1 MTDEP
6 RRSGY
11 LAGPITFALLILI
24 AFLAIRSIEPPAAV
38 DENAPATEF
47 SAGRAMRDVREIAK
61 KPHPLGSAENVRVR
75 EYLVSRLRELGA
87 NPEVQT
93 ATVARHSPFGPETW
107 AVVNNIVAKL
117 PGNQPTGAV
126 MMMAHYDSVPSSP
139 GAGDNA
145 ASVAAI
151 LEALRALK
159 AGPALRNDLIVL
171 FTEGEE
177 LGLLGAKGFVE
188 TYPTRDNIKVVLN
201 FEMRGDFGP
210 SMMFQTSAHN
220 SWLVDHLATAAPF
233 PYATSAAEVVYK
245 RMPNDTDLTV
255 FLDAGMAGMNFA
267 PAGGVT
273 RYHTALDNADL
284 LDLRTVQHQGSYALS
299 LARRLGS
306 IDLNAPRS
314 GDAVFFVA
322 SGELIHYAAWLA
334 IPLAVVVTILVLS
347 VIWIGIRDGRY
358 SIGGIAAGFA
368 IYAIAV
374 AVAVAEARGVS
385 WLMRALAGWRMLP
398 VGTTYGGF
406 YFSVAAD
413 ALIFG
418 TLWAAYVLI
427 SRSIRSQNLGQGAL
441 AVWTVTMLATSIAM
455 PAVSYIVTWPLLF
468 ATIAIGY
475 LAAAIED
482 RTTIRLAIVALLA
495 LAPATLMLAPSFAAS
510 ADGTIVFLV
519 LSGFTAALL
528 FGLFAPY
535 LDFLTSGRRW
545 IVPVALGVLAIV
557 MIVKG
562 NAASNFDASQPHP
575 DSIFYFQDTDRA
587 RARWV
592 SLDSRP
598 DTFTSQFFQHHVRG
612 GWLPKL
618 AGLATRDTPDDN
630 LASIS
635 GDFAYLNHGRTT
647 EGDAP
652 LINAR
657 PPELKVLDDSTTAAG
672 TRTVKMHIA
681 SPRKASIVW
690 MTVPVGVTVL
700 GSSIDDRSPGD
711 RVTDGWSGWYWG
723 APAGFDLTLKLATP
737 APFVVTV
744 IDQTDGLPETPGF
757 AVKPRPPDT
766 MPTPFLFF
774 DSTTL
779 VRKTF
784 AIGGEQVTRRWSH
797 SAPIVSVYEATKRP
811 VDGTKNNRHD
821 AVAICEAM
829 SRRSMRLVQPRS
841 QAQQDLQ
848 PLHRARASQ
857 LGCCVPPNLIFASPA
872 ELRQKSRPWVG

>member
-1 MTDEP
+1 LTDEP
-6 RRSGY
+6 RRSSY

-24 AFLAIRSIEPPAAV
+24 AFLAIRSNEPPAAV
-38 DENAPATEF
+38 DENAPPAEF
-47 SAGRAMRDVREIAK
+47 SAGRAMRDVREISK

-75 EYLVSRLRELGA
+75 EYLVGRLRELGT

-93 ATVARHSPFGPETW
+93 ATVARHSPFGPDTW
-107 AVVNNIVAKL
+107 AVVNNIVAKI
-117 PGNQPTGAV
+117 PGTQPTGAA
-126 MMMAHYDSVPSSP
+126 MMVAHYDSVPSGP
-139 GAGDNA
+139 GAGDDA
-145 ASVAAI
+145 SSVAAI

-159 AGPALRNDLIVL
+159 AGPTPRNDLIVL

-188 TYPTRDNIKVVLN
+188 TYPTLGNIKVVLN
-201 FEMRGDFGP
+201 FEMRGDLGP

-220 SWLVDHLATAAPF
+220 AWLVVQLAAAAPY
-233 PYATSAAEVVYK
+233 PYATSAAPTVYK
-245 RMPNDTDLTV
+245 QLPNDTDLTV

-267 PAGGVT
+267 AAGAVT

-284 LDLRTVQHQGSYALS
+284 LDPGTLQHQGSYALS
-299 LARRLGS
+299 LARRLGP

-314 GDAVFFVA
+314 ADAVFFVA
-322 SGELIHYAAWLA
+322 AGELIHYSAWLA
-334 IPLAVVVTILVLS
+334 IPLAIVVTILVLS
-347 VIWIGIRDGRY
+347 VMRIGIRDGRF

-374 AVAVAEARGVS
+374 AVSVVEARGVWS
-385 WLMRALAGWRMLP
+385 LMKTLAGWRMLP
-398 VGTTYGGF
+398 VGTIYGGF

-427 SRSIRSQNLGQGAL
+427 SRTVRLQNLGAGAL
-441 AVWTVTMLATSIAM
+441 AVWTVMMLATSIAM
-455 PAVSYIVTWPLLF
+455 PGASYIFTYPLLF
-468 ATIAIGY
+468 AA
-475 LAAAIED
+475 LAMSYRQRAASNF
-482 RTTIRLAIVALLA
+482 ASVIVALLA

-510 ADGTIVFLV
+510 ADGTIIFLV
-519 LSGFTAALL
+519 LSGLAAALL
-528 FGLFAPY
+528 FGLFIPY
-535 LDFLTSGRRW
+535 IHILTSGRRW
-545 IVPVALGVLAIV
+545 IVPAVLGMLAIV

-598 DTFTSQFFQHHVRG
+598 DRFTSQFFQHHVRG

-618 AGLATRDTPDDN
+618 AGLATRDTPDSS

-635 GDFAYLNHGRTT
+635 HDFAYLNRGRTI

-652 LINAR
+652 LINAA
-657 PPELKVLDDSTTAAG
+657 PPELKVLDDSTTATG

-681 SPRKASIVW
+681 SARKASIVW
-690 MTVPVGVTVL
+690 MSVPVGVTVL
-700 GSSIDDRSPGD
+700 GSSIDGRSPGD

-723 APAGFDLTLKLATP
+723 APLAGFDLTLKLATP
-737 APFVVTV
+737 APFIVTV

-757 AVKPRPPDT
+757 AFKRRPPDT

-784 AIGGEQVTRRWSH
+784 AVGGEQMTRR
-797 SAPIVSVYEATKRP
+797 
-811 VDGTKNNRHD
+811 
-821 AVAICEAM
+821 
-829 SRRSMRLVQPRS
+829 
-841 QAQQDLQ
+841 
-848 PLHRARASQ
+848 
-857 LGCCVPPNLIFASPA
+857 
-872 ELRQKSRPWVG
+872 

>member
-1 MTDEP
+1 LTDQP
-6 RRSGY
+6 RLSDH
-11 LAGPITFALLILI
+11 LSGPITFALLILI
-24 AFLAIRSIEPPAAV
+24 AFLAIRSIEPPTAV
-38 DENAPATEF
+38 DEHAPAPEF
-47 SAGRAMRDVREIAK
+47 SSGRAMRDVREIAK

-75 EYLVSRLRELGA
+75 EYLVGRLRELGT

-93 ATVARHSPFGPETW
+93 ATVARHSPFGPDTW
-107 AVVNNIVAKL
+107 AVVNNIVAKV
-117 PGNQPTGAV
+117 PGTQPTGDV
-126 MMMAHYDSVPSSP
+126 MMVAHYDSVPSGP
-139 GAGDNA
+139 GAGDDA

-159 AGPALRNDLIVL
+159 AGPTPRDDLIVL

-188 TYPTRDNIKVVLN
+188 TYLTLDNIKVVLN

-220 SWLVDHLATAAPF
+220 ARLVDQVAAAAPF
-233 PYATSAAEVVYK
+233 PYATSAAPTVYK
-245 RMPNDTDLTV
+245 QLPNDTDLTV
-255 FLDAGMAGMNFA
+255 FLAAGIAGMNFA
-267 PAGGVT
+267 AAGGVT

-284 LDLRTVQHQGSYALS
+284 LDPRTLQHQGSYALS
-299 LARRLGS
+299 MARRLGS
-306 IDLNAPRS
+306 IDLKAPRA
-314 GDAVFFVA
+314 GNAVFFTA
-322 SGELIHYAAWLA
+322 AGELIHYSAWLA
-334 IPLAVVVTILVLS
+334 IPLAIVVTILVLS
-347 VIWIGIRDGRY
+347 AMWIGMRDGRL
-358 SIGGIAAGFA
+358 SIGGIAAGFGIYSIA
-368 IYAIAV
+368 IVIAL
-374 AVAVAEARGVS
+374 AEARGAW

-398 VGTTYGGF
+398 VGTIYGGF

-427 SRSIRSQNLGQGAL
+427 SRTVRLQNLGAGAL
-441 AVWTVTMLATSIAM
+441 AVWTVMMLATSIAM
-455 PAVSYIVTWPLLF
+455 PGTSYIFAWPLLF
-468 ATIAIGY
+468 ATLAIGY
-475 LAAAIED
+475 RGTATDD
-482 RTTIRLAIVALLA
+482 RTAIRLVIVTLLA
-495 LAPATLMLAPSFAAS
+495 LAPATVMLAPSFAAS

-519 LSGFTAALL
+519 LSGLTAALL
-528 FGLFAPY
+528 FGLFVPY
-535 LDFLTSGRRW
+535 VDFLSGGLGW
-545 IVPVALGVLAIV
+545 IVPAVLGVLAIV
-557 MIVKG
+557 MIIEG
-562 NAASNFDASQPHP
+562 NAASNFNASQPHP

-630 LASIS
+630 LASIP
-635 GDFAYLNHGRTT
+635 GDFAYLNHGRTI

-681 SPRKASIVW
+681 SARKASIVW
-690 MTVPVGVTVL
+690 MSVPVGVTVL
-700 GSSIDDRSPGD
+700 GSSIDGRSAGD
-711 RVTDGWSGWYWG
+711 RATDGWSGWYWG
-723 APAGFDLTLKLATP
+723 VPQAGFDLTLKLATP

-744 IDQTDGLPETPGF
+744 IDQTDGLPETPAF
-757 AVKPRPPDT
+757 TVKPRPPDT

-779 VRKTF
+779 IRKTF
-784 AIGGEQVTRRWSH
+784 AIGGEQMTRR
-797 SAPIVSVYEATKRP
+797 
-811 VDGTKNNRHD
+811 
-821 AVAICEAM
+821 
-829 SRRSMRLVQPRS
+829 
-841 QAQQDLQ
+841 
-848 PLHRARASQ
+848 
-857 LGCCVPPNLIFASPA
+857 
-872 ELRQKSRPWVG
+872 